1 MVKRVYI
8 SKRSFYPKRD
18 SKRIFK
24 IYLGIVV
31 LIYTSKQIKFKNAS
45 LLDILSQHLNQKP
58 EPDYEVDFA
67 YETGET
73 NINKNDLALNL
84 DFEHVDKFGP
94 FPSNRSEEQVHDLED
109 LKPLENQLSEQK
121 ELAIDTGIRFDRKKR
136 AACADSENCPIPD
149 PEQISVSFYKTDPD
163 RYLITIL
170 KWGPNNQVLG
180 FYEAMEISKIL
191 NRTLV
196 YVPMFKHKTD
206 VQNSKDFIDYK
217 IRLNTAGISN
227 FISTKDWTEISSEC
241 SKPTA
246 VFLPQW
252 VPPTGSVISR
262 ILEFERATN
271 YQILDPRFIKHPK
284 ARQLKFRKG
293 VKIYPDN
300 NLLYKMKQSLGVEKV
315 AEMVRSNFTELYR
328 DNICIRVNL

>member
-1 MVKRVYI
+1 
-8 SKRSFYPKRD
+8 
-18 SKRIFK
+18 
-24 IYLGIVV
+24 
-31 LIYTSKQIKFKNAS
+31 
-45 LLDILSQHLNQKP
+45 
-58 EPDYEVDFA
+58 
-67 YETGET
+67 
-73 NINKNDLALNL
+73 
-84 DFEHVDKFGP
+84 
-94 FPSNRSEEQVHDLED
+94 
-109 LKPLENQLSEQK
+109 
-121 ELAIDTGIRFDRKKR
+121 
-136 AACADSENCPIPD
+136 
-149 PEQISVSFYKTDPD
+149 
-163 RYLITIL
+163 
-170 KWGPNNQVLG
+170 
-180 FYEAMEISKIL
+180 
-191 NRTLV
+191 
-196 YVPMFKHKTD
+196 MFKHKTD

-300 NLLYKMKQSLGVEKV
+300 NLLYKMKQSIGVEKV